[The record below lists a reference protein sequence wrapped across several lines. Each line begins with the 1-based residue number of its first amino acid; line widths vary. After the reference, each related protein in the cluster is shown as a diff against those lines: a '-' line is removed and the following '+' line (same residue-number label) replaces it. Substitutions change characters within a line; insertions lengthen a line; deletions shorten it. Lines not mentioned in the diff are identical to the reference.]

1 MGVGGWGHL
10 STAAATRARAS
21 EVIGG
26 LGWRLPWFPSP
37 ISAAELPPAMPGLG
51 NRDGSTTQPRL
62 PLSGQTELAFSK
74 VG

>member
-51 NRDGSTTQPRL
+51 NTETVQPRSPDSRL
-62 PLSGQTELAFSK
+62 VVRLN
-74 VG
+74 

>member
-21 EVIGG
+21 EEIGG

-51 NRDGSTTQPRL
+51 NTETVQPRSPDSRL
-62 PLSGQTELAFSK
+62 VVRLN
-74 VG
+74 